1 VRPAVIAIFGP
12 TGVGKTAIALALG
25 RRLRAAGEDP
35 VAVSADAL
43 QVYRGLEVL
52 TGAPPA
58 AERAQLEHRM
68 VSFLPVDARF
78 SVGEYAELVHAE
90 IDSLLDAGRR
100 PIVVG
105 GTGLYLRAAL
115 ADLDLRPPP
124 PPGARER
131 WEAEVAARGAPG
143 LHAVLAER
151 APWAAEAIDPH
162 DRQRIGFRM
171 ATPASLQPGDYL
183 GAMVASL
190 DAGQTTNGL
199 TVQTRAALLVKVT
212 VPGVLAPRLT
222 VGRLRAHKVDGGEAF
237 DVVIAPPA
245 ALEEFAGKVTADR
258 ASLGRVGLGVAVRPG
273 AAVPDISSSEALKR
287 SVLQADSIVFNR
299 ASSGIYFENLLKKME
314 IYDKVQ
320 AKTTRYADGAA
331 VMEHVLK
338 GKGRE
343 IGFGPVTEILQHR
356 EKGLKLVG
364 PLPPEVQ
371 NYTSYSAAPMTAAAS
386 AELARVF
393 VRYLGSP
400 ESKAL
405 FVAAGI
411 D

>member
-1 VRPAVIAIFGP
+1 MKIA
-12 TGVGKTAIALALG
+12 TGLL
-25 RRLRAAGEDP
+25 L
-35 VAVSADAL
+35 SA
-43 QVYRGLEVL
+43 L
-52 TGAPPA
+52 TGIVMA
-58 AERAQLEHRM
+58 AEIRVL
-68 VSFLPVDARF
+68 S
-78 SVGEYAELVHAE
+78 
-90 IDSLLDAGRR
+90 AGA
-100 PIVVG
+100 V
-105 GTGLYLRAAL
+105 
-115 ADLDLRPPP
+115 
-124 PPGARER
+124 E
-131 WEAEVAARGAPG
+131 PG
-143 LHAVLAER
+143 LKAAAAAFKKQTGNDVNITFNT
-151 APWAAEAIDPH
+151 APEI
-162 DRQRIGFRM
+162 RKRI
-171 ATPASLQPGDYL
+171 A
-183 GAMVASL
+183 
-190 DAGQTTNGL
+190 
-199 TVQTRAALLVKVT
+199 
-212 VPGVLAPRLT
+212 
-222 VGRLRAHKVDGGEAF
+222 GGEAF

-273 AAVPDISSSEALKR
+273 AAVPDISSGEALKR
-287 SVLQADSIVFNR
+287 SVLAAESIVFNR

-371 NYTSYSAAPMTAAAS
+371 NYTSYSAAPMTAAAN
-386 AELARVF
+386 AELARVL

-405 FVAAGI
+405 FAGAGI
-411 D
+411 DQ

>member
-1 VRPAVIAIFGP
+1 MKIATGLLLCALTCIVMAAEIRVLSAGAVEPG
-12 TGVGKTAIALALG
+12 
-25 RRLRAAGEDP
+25 LRAA
-35 VAVSADAL
+35 AAAFKK
-43 QVYRGLEVL
+43 Q
-52 TGAPPA
+52 TGNDVNITFNTAP
-58 AERAQLEHRM
+58 
-68 VSFLPVDARF
+68 
-78 SVGEYAELVHAE
+78 E
-90 IDSLLDAGRR
+90 IRK
-100 PIVVG
+100 
-105 GTGLYLRAAL
+105 
-115 ADLDLRPPP
+115 
-124 PPGARER
+124 
-131 WEAEVAARGAPG
+131 
-143 LHAVLAER
+143 
-151 APWAAEAIDPH
+151 
-162 DRQRIGFRM
+162 RIG
-171 ATPASLQPGDYL
+171 
-183 GAMVASL
+183 
-190 DAGQTTNGL
+190 
-199 TVQTRAALLVKVT
+199 
-212 VPGVLAPRLT
+212 
-222 VGRLRAHKVDGGEAF
+222 GGEAF

-287 SVLQADSIVFNR
+287 SVLEADSIVFNR

-356 EKGLKLVG
+356 GKGLKLVG

-371 NYTSYSAAPMTAAAS
+371 NYTSYSAAPMTAAPS
-386 AELARVF
+386 AELARAF

-400 ESKAL
+400 EGKAL
-405 FVAAGI
+405 FAAAGI